1 MEQASRKQA
10 KTYNRR
16 SRFRKLKVGEK
27 VLLLLPTN
35 ANKLLM
41 HWKGPYEVLEKV
53 GELDYKITINSKV
66 KMFHIN
72 MLKSYVEREDEVVV
86 SDKESNSR
94 DRRGRCA
101 MISIVD
107 EEIMKSEDGQELV
120 VHVPTTG
127 EDHETYEQVH
137 ISSEL
142 TKEQAREITIVL
154 SNYPQVLTDVPGCT
168 NVLEYEIK
176 VTSNDPIKLKS
187 YPVPYAMIDQ
197 VDSETE
203 KMLKLVVI
211 EESNSSYSSSFVI
224 VKKNDGTNRFC
235 IDLWALNR
243 VTVFDAEPMP
253 NIEDM
258 FAKISV
264 TSIGRKSTYVKVIG
278 RYHSLWK
285 LNFMTAFQTTGELF
299 QFKVLPFG
307 MVNSGASFSRMMQ
320 KVLKVLQNFDNFVDD
335 ILIFTDMFS
344 QHVKVLDQVLDRLAG
359 ARLTAKPSNCFIG
372 YCQHETIKKK
382 IKYRDVQK
390 VFGHCNVLMYISYKK
405 TFFFK
410 TLLQGEFFLMNF
422 LQTKTCLNVVLH
434 CDFSIILLSKD
445 FKSSH
450 VKHKTKF

>member
-10 KTYNRR
+10 KIYNRR

-154 SNYPQVLTDVPGCT
+154 SKYPQVLTDVLGCT

-211 EESNSSYSSSFVI
+211 EKSNSPYSSSFVI

-235 IDLWALNR
+235 IDLRAL
-243 VTVFDAEPMP
+243 TVLLSLML
-253 NIEDM
+253 NQCLTLRICLL
-258 FAKISV
+258 
-264 TSIGRKSTYVKVIG
+264 
-278 RYHSLWK
+278 RYPL
-285 LNFMTAFQTTGELF
+285 
-299 QFKVLPFG
+299 
-307 MVNSGASFSRMMQ
+307 
-320 KVLKVLQNFDNFVDD
+320 
-335 ILIFTDMFS
+335 
-344 QHVKVLDQVLDRLAG
+344 QVLVENRL
-359 ARLTAKPSNCFIG
+359 
-372 YCQHETIKKK
+372 
-382 IKYRDVQK
+382 
-390 VFGHCNVLMYISYKK
+390 M
-405 TFFFK
+405 
-410 TLLQGEFFLMNF
+410 
-422 LQTKTCLNVVLH
+422 
-434 CDFSIILLSKD
+434 
-445 FKSSH
+445 
-450 VKHKTKF
+450 